1 MLSVWCRYLRSATS
15 RKFLIKK
22 KQSYDHF
29 LIYLYPFPHSYV
41 LILVYL
47 QPKIYVIQKLWKQP
61 ICILPSMWC
70 LKYFLDWYQPKQF
83 GLFFSHPLP
92 QHTEHSRRKTA
103 QRQTLGTTVRKWV
116 EYCHGS
122 VSVQLFSILC
132 IVCRLSRWPR
142 YRFFPPREMANC
154 RTETVT
160 ADMPLCQRR
169 RRTWRC
175 SGGEGSAVA
184 LSSIIKLHG
193 RWTLWKKLLI
203 IYRAV
208 HLSFLSVPSHPSFDL
223 FFCLSIPSLS
233 AGTSWTSS
241 WKLREPTWRSCSV
254 YYRCL
259 FTPQNVYSR
268 LPFTCA

>member
-1 MLSVWCRYLRSATS
+1 MYSTKHVMPQI
-15 RKFLIKK
+15 FFGLIPTKT
-22 KQSYDHF
+22 
-29 LIYLYPFPHSYV
+29 I
-41 LILVYL
+41 
-47 QPKIYVIQKLWKQP
+47 WT
-61 ICILPSMWC
+61 
-70 LKYFLDWYQPKQF
+70 
-83 GLFFSHPLP
+83 LFFSSP
-92 QHTEHSRRKTA
+92 STA
-103 QRQTLGTTVRKWV
+103 HRAQQEKNCSETDSGNDCEKVSGVLSWFCVCPVVLYTLYCLSLITVTPI
-116 EYCHGS
+116 S
-122 VSVQLFSILC
+122 
-132 IVCRLSRWPR
+132 
-142 YRFFPPREMANC
+142 FFPPREMANC